1 MPRKSL
7 PTRLAATAAL
17 LLAAGALSAPAAS
30 AAPSDAAPG
39 DAYVLTV
46 TTNPASTNY
55 QERHVDVTGT
65 VTKADGT
72 PAANIP
78 VTLQEVVQFTTW
90 NPWGDPI
97 DPNYYE
103 PRDLGKPVTD
113 ANGKFT
119 VPDVDIDHEGGSSL
133 LNVQRAVHITALY
146 DEDGDLNTPQD
157 GYFAETTVATKAR
170 TSTVSYSVNKKKV
183 KAGDILTVQGK
194 VTLPQGVEPQGTE
207 IFLQTYWEQQSHVK
221 VTAED
226 DGFFV
231 LSVRVSSYDDT
242 FVLRTAPTDLYVA
255 GATQKLPITNT
266 SLPAGS

>member
-17 LLAAGALSAPAAS
+17 LLATGALSAPAAS
-30 AAPSDAAPG
+30 ADPSPG

-46 TTNPASTNY
+46 TTNPATTTSDN
-55 QERHVDVTGT
+55 RHVDVTGT

-72 PAANIP
+72 PAPNIP
-78 VTLQEVVQFTTW
+78 VTVEEVVQFTTW

-97 DPNYYE
+97 DPHYYE

-119 VPDVDIDHEGGSSL
+119 IPDVTIDHATDSSL
-133 LNVQRAVHITALY
+133 LNVEQGVQITALY

-170 TSTVSYSVNKKKV
+170 SSSVSYSVNKKKV

-207 IFLQTYWEQQSHVK
+207 VFLQTYWEQESHVK

-242 FVLRTAPTDLYVA
+242 FTLRTAPTDLYVA
-255 GATQKLPITNT
+255 EAIQKLPITNT
-266 SLPAGS
+266 SLPPK

>member
-17 LLAAGALSAPAAS
+17 LLATGALSAPAAS
-30 AAPSDAAPG
+30 ATPSDASPG
-39 DAYVLTV
+39 DAYVVTV

-55 QERHVDVTGT
+55 QERYVDVTGT

-72 PAANIP
+72 PAPNIP

-103 PRDLGKPVTD
+103 SRDLGKPVTD

-119 VPDVDIDHEGGSSL
+119 IPDVDIDHATGSSL
-133 LNVQRAVHITALY
+133 LNVQHDVHITALY

-157 GYFAETTVATKAR
+157 GYFAETTVAANTRSSSLTYKVTKR
-170 TSTVSYSVNKKKV
+170 KV
-183 KAGDILTVQGK
+183 KAGDILIVHGK
-194 VTLPQGVEPQGTE
+194 VTLPKGVNPQGTE
-207 IFLQTYWEQQSHVK
+207 IFLQTYWEQEYDVK
-221 VTAED
+221 VTAKD
-226 DGFFV
+226 DGSFA
-231 LSVRVSSYDDT
+231 LKVRVSGYDDT
-242 FVLRTAPTDLYVA
+242 FALRSAPTDLYVA
-255 GATQKLPITNT
+255 GAVQKLPITNT
-266 SLPAGS
+266 SLPRG

>member
-30 AAPSDAAPG
+30 AKPSDASPG

-46 TTNPASTNY
+46 STNPTSTDYDN
-55 QERHVDVTGT
+55 RKVDVTGT

-72 PAANIP
+72 PAPNIP
-78 VTLQEVVQFTTW
+78 VTIQEVVLFTTW

-103 PRDLGKPVTD
+103 PRDLGTPVTD
-113 ANGKFT
+113 ANGRFT
-119 VPDVDIDHEGGSSL
+119 IPDVDIDHVSGGSL
-133 LNVQRAVHITALY
+133 LNVQHGVQITALY

-157 GYFAETTVATKAR
+157 GYYADTTVAANAKP
-170 TSTVSYSVNKKKV
+170 SSVSYQVNKKKV
-183 KAGDILTVQGK
+183 KAGDTLTVQGK
-194 VTLPQGVEPQGTE
+194 VRLPKGVEPGGTE
-207 IFLQTYWEQQSHVK
+207 VFLQTYWENEYHVK
-221 VTAED
+221 TTVED

-231 LSVRVSSYDDT
+231 LSVRVSREDDT
-242 FVLRTAPTDLYVA
+242 FKLRTAPTDLYVA
-255 GATQKLPITNT
+255 GADQPLPITNT
-266 SLPAGS
+266 SLPRT

>member
-7 PTRLAATAAL
+7 PTRLAATTAL

-30 AAPSDAAPG
+30 ADAAPG

-55 QERHVDVTGT
+55 AERYVDVTGT

-72 PAANIP
+72 PAPNIP

-119 VPDVDIDHEGGSSL
+119 IPDVDIDRSGGSSL
-133 LNVQRAVHITALY
+133 LNVQHDVHITALY

-157 GYFAETTVATKAR
+157 GYFAETTVAAKTR
-170 TSTVSYSVNKKKV
+170 SSSVSYSVNKKKV

-194 VTLPQGVEPQGTE
+194 VTLPKGVEPQGTE
-207 IFLQTYWEQQSHVK
+207 VFLQTYWEQESHVK

-242 FVLRTAPTDLYVA
+242 FTLRTAPTDLYVA
-255 GATQKLPITNT
+255 GAVQKLPITNT
-266 SLPAGS
+266 SLPRK